1 MVAHRGSSAVR
12 AEHTLGAYV
21 TALDEGAEA
30 LECDVRLTAD
40 GHLVCVHDRNL
51 RRTAHKNGVVSAME
65 LADLEDLDFSSWKN
79 PWAELDDEAPELD
92 PELHKVLT
100 LRRLLETAAEYPRR
114 VELAIETKHPTR
126 YAGLVERRLVQ
137 LLDEFGWAGKD
148 APVRVMSFSWV
159 ALRRIRRLAPD
170 VELVMLAE
178 TRTQWYRAM
187 PFIDNDWIAG
197 PGIEMV
203 KKHPDVI
210 AKIRETGRR
219 AHCWVVNT
227 PEEID
232 AVPRPGHR
240 GPDHRQA
247 GGGRDLPDKVEG
259 MSLCMPAVGNIDSPV
274 TRVSRHPHPSED
286 DMTGTSREIAEI
298 DPMALDLPFSPGER
312 GRGPQAAR
320 RVDADPRRR
329 GRDQ

>member
-1 MVAHRGSSAVR
+1 MKTMVESRPQVVAHRGASAVK

-21 TALDEGAEA
+21 AALDEGAEA

-79 PWAELDDEAPELD
+79 PWGDLDDEAPDTD
-92 PELHKVLT
+92 PELGKVLT
-100 LRRLLETAAEYPRR
+100 MRRLLEMAAEYPRR

-137 LLDEFGWAGKD
+137 LLDEFGWAGRN

-178 TRTQWYRAM
+178 TRTQWYRAK

-197 PGIEMV
+197 PGMDLVRE
-203 KKHPDVI
+203 HPEVI
-210 AKIRETGRR
+210 SKIREDGRR
-219 AHCWVVNT
+219 VHCWVVNE
-227 PEEID
+227 PEDID
-232 AVPRPGHR
+232 RCVRTGIEAIITDRPG
-240 GPDHRQA
+240 A
-247 GGGRDLPDKVEG
+247 
-259 MSLCMPAVGNIDSPV
+259 A
-274 TRVSRHPHPSED
+274 
-286 DMTGTSREIAEI
+286 MTYLTKSYR
-298 DPMALDLPFSPGER
+298 
-312 GRGPQAAR
+312 
-320 RVDADPRRR
+320 
-329 GRDQ
+329 